1 MQVLKSSAPDLMEL
15 ARSRGTRSDV
25 GNTATWQYPGPGRT
39 VILIHGFRGDHNGLS
54 AIAGALR
61 DHHVVIPDLP
71 GYGKSPEL
79 TGEHNLE
86 NYAHWLT
93 EFVTNFEDPIVLG
106 HSFGSLV
113 VSKSWSLGM
122 QQPTVLLNPIS
133 TTQGDSL
140 GGKLASFFY
149 RVGSIGALGS
159 ALMRS
164 ALVVRVMSM
173 VMATS
178 WDLKLRSFI
187 HDQHHRYFSNYRSD
201 SVAIE
206 GFQAAS
212 GGNVL
217 DFVNQ
222 APEHLLLVAGAKDLI
237 APLTGQLE
245 LQSRTGAELRTLDCG
260 HLTHYEAPFEVG
272 LIVTEFAREIS

>member
-1 MQVLKSSAPDLMEL
+1 MLKSSAPDLMEL

-79 TGEHNLE
+79 TGDHNLE

-164 ALVVRVMSM
+164 TLVVRVMSM

-217 DFVNQ
+217 DFVNRS
-222 APEHLLLVAGAKDLI
+222 PEHLLLVAGVKDLI

>member
-54 AIAGALR
+54 AIAGALP

-71 GYGKSPEL
+71 GYGKSPAL
-79 TGEHNLE
+79 AGEHNLE

-93 EFVTNFEDPIVLG
+93 EFVTNFENPIVLG
-106 HSFGSLV
+106 HSFGSLI
-113 VSKSWSLGM
+113 VSKSWGLGM
-122 QQPTVLLNPIS
+122 QQPTILLNPIS
-133 TTQGDSL
+133 TTQGDSV
-140 GGKLASFFY
+140 GGKLASFYY
-149 RVGSIGALGS
+149 RLGSIGALGS
-159 ALMRS
+159 ALLRS
-164 ALVVRVMSM
+164 TLIVRAMSM

-201 SVAIE
+201 AVALE

-212 GGNVL
+212 AGNVL
-217 DFVNQ
+217 DYIDK
-222 APEHLLLVAGAKDLI
+222 APGQLLLVAGAKDSI

-245 LQSRTGAELRTLDCG
+245 LQRRTGAELRTLDCG

-272 LIVTEFAREIS
+272 LIVSEFAREIS